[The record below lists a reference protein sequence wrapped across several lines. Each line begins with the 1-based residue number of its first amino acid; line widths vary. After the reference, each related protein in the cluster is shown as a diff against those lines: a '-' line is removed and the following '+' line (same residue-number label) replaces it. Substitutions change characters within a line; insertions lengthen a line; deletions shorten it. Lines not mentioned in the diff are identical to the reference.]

1 MKEKIIIFVYL
12 FSSSLYRKD
21 ETRLRG
27 INLRADEVPVYYAS
41 PEELEAHDARLK
53 DIHEKSE
60 EGCLWFSSDSLEQS

>member
-1 MKEKIIIFVYL
+1 M
-12 FSSSLYRKD
+12 
-21 ETRLRG
+21 
-27 INLRADEVPVYYAS
+27 PVYYAS